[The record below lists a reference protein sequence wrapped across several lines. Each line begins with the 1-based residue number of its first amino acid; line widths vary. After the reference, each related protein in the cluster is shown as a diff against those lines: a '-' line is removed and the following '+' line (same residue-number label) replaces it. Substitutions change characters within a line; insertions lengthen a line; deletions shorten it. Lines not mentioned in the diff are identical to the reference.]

1 MFRFNKYYF
10 GFTLLLLSIEILIAL
25 YAYDQIIRPYAG
37 DFLIVI
43 FLYCLVMSFF
53 NAPVKTVAIS
63 VLLFSYLIE
72 ASQYFNLTHHLGMDN
87 SKIAP
92 LILGNSFSW
101 IDMLA
106 YTLGTGVIFMLQSS
120 PVVSPPIH

>member
-1 MFRFNKYYF
+1 MFSFNKYYF
-10 GFTLLLLSIEILIAL
+10 GLTLLLFITEVLIAL
-25 YAYDQIIRPYAG
+25 YAHDQIIRPYAG

-43 FLYCLVMSFF
+43 FLYCLIRTFL
-53 NAPVKTVAIS
+53 NAPARPVAIS
-63 VLLFSYLIE
+63 VLLFSYLLE
-72 ASQYFNLTHHLGMDN
+72 ASQYFNLIHHLNLDD

-106 YTLGTGVIFMLQSS
+106 YTLGICVILMLQSS
-120 PVVSPPIH
+120 PVVSPPIR

>member
-1 MFRFNKYYF
+1 M
-10 GFTLLLLSIEILIAL
+10 
-25 YAYDQIIRPYAG
+25 
-37 DFLIVI
+37 
-43 FLYCLVMSFF
+43 
-53 NAPVKTVAIS
+53 
-63 VLLFSYLIE
+63 LFSYLIE
-72 ASQYFNLTHHLGMDN
+72 ASQYFNLIHHLRMDN

-101 IDMLA
+101 IAMLA

>member
-1 MFRFNKYYF
+1 MFSFNKYYF
-10 GFTLLLLSIEILIAL
+10 GLSLLLFTTEVLIVL
-25 YAYDQIIRPYAG
+25 YAHDQIIRPYAG

-43 FLYCLVMSFF
+43 FLYCLIKTFL
-53 NAPVKTVAIS
+53 NAPAKPVAIS
-63 VLLFSYLIE
+63 VLLFYYLIE
-72 ASQYFNLTHHLGMDN
+72 ASQYFNLIHHLGMDN

-101 IDMLA
+101 VDMLA

-120 PVVSPPIH
+120 PVVSPPIR

>member
-1 MFRFNKYYF
+1 MFSFNKHYF
-10 GFTLLLLSIEILIAL
+10 GLTLLLFITEVLIAL
-25 YAYDQIIRPYAG
+25 YAHDQIIRPYAG
-37 DFLIVI
+37 DFLVVI
-43 FLYCLVMSFF
+43 FLYCLIKTFL
-53 NAPVKTVAIS
+53 NAPARAVAVS
-63 VLLFSYLIE
+63 VLLFSYLLE
-72 ASQYFNLTHHLGMDN
+72 VSQYFNLIHHLGMDD

-120 PVVSPPIH
+120 PEVSPPIH